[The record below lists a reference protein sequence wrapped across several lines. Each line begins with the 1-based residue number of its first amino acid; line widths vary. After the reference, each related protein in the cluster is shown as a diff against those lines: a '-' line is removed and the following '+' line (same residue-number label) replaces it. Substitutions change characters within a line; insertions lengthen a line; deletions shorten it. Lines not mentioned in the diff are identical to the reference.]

1 MMLHLIK
8 KDFLLAKKFLW
19 ITMGLVIVLPLFIIL
34 REPEVSGVS
43 IFLLTVIFAGLP
55 LGQYISMTELK
66 YPKAET
72 LLCATPYTR
81 TAIVIAKY
89 VFSMLVYAY
98 CCIAFG
104 VMALIFPEQTIFSV
118 DAVVVAL
125 LVTSM
130 IYGVYTPVQFKLGAE
145 KTKYVSMVVLMAA
158 GFGSPTVFNL
168 LSGSGIDLTLLFRL
182 PIPVLRIGA
191 MLTVG
196 LILGL
201 SLWVSIKVYTKKE
214 L

>member
-43 IFLLTVIFAGLP
+43 IFLLTVIFAELP

-89 VFSMLVYAY
+89 VFSMLVFVY
-98 CCIAFG
+98 CCIVFS

-118 DAVVVAL
+118 DAVLVAL
-125 LVTSM
+125 LVTST
-130 IYGVYTPVQFKLGAE
+130 IYGVYTPIQFKLGVE
-145 KTKYVSMVVLMAA
+145 KTKYVSMVIIMAGTA
-158 GFGSPTVFNL
+158 GAPAVFNL
-168 LSGSGIDLTLLFRL
+168 LSGVDLTLWFRL
-182 PIPVLRIGA
+182 PIHVLRIGA
-191 MLTVG
+191 MLTAA

-201 SLWVSIKVYTKKE
+201 SLWVSIRVYTKKE

>member
-8 KDFLLAKKFLW
+8 KDFLLAKKFIW
-19 ITMGLVIVLPLFIIL
+19 ITMGLVIVFPLFIIL

-43 IFLLTVIFAGLP
+43 VFLFTVIFAELP

-81 TAIVIAKY
+81 KVIVTAKY
-89 VFSMLVYAY
+89 VFSMLIFVY
-98 CCIAFG
+98 CCVVCG
-104 VMALIFPEQTIFSV
+104 VMALVFPEQMIFSV
-118 DAVVVAL
+118 DAVLVAL

-130 IYGVYTPVQFKLGAE
+130 IYGVYTPIQFKLGVE
-145 KTKYVSMVVLMAA
+145 KTKYVSMVILMAGTA
-158 GFGSPTVFNL
+158 GAPAVFNL
-168 LSGSGIDLTLLFRL
+168 LSGIDLALLFRL
-182 PIPVLRIGA
+182 PFHVLRIGSL
-191 MLTVG
+191 LTAA

-201 SLWVSIKVYTKKE
+201 SLWVSIRVYTKKE